1 MGERL
6 TEAQMSVLR
15 CVANH
20 PLSDGTEIGQYLG
33 HVSYWASPKLKR
45 LRELGLIDRLGQSF
59 RGGYCHTIT
68 DAGRSLLKENPN
80 G

>member
-6 TEAQMSVLR
+6 TEAQRRILDNI
-15 CVANH
+15 ANGRNPYH
-20 PLSDGTEIGQYLG
+20 GFTNGR
-33 HVSYWASPKLKR
+33 AA
-45 LRELGLIDRLGQSF
+45 
-59 RGGYCHTIT
+59 RGGITGPVAILRRKGLVSEAPGISLT